1 METYIFAALA
11 ALIALTAH
19 EYCHGYAA
27 YRLGD
32 PTARNAGRLTL
43 NPIRHIDP
51 IGALCM
57 VLFHFGWAR
66 PVPINPRYFKNP
78 KKGFAITA
86 LMGPL
91 CNLVLAFL
99 SAGAYLLTR
108 ALVLDAIVK
117 GSLTS
122 EFLFTVAENGL
133 LFLFVFHSVNL
144 GLAIFNLIPIPPLDG
159 SRLLSVILPAKQY
172 FSLMRYERYIY
183 FGLLGWL
190 FIGDFLYDFLLRISL
205 IAESSVLASVLKII
219 SLSEILGSVMNYISQ
234 AMMWVWQWIPFLA

>member
-32 PTARNAGRLTL
+32 PTAKNMGRLTL
-43 NPIRHIDP
+43 NPIHHIDP

-57 VLFHFGWAR
+57 VLFHFGWAK

-108 ALVLDAIVK
+108 ALVLDAIMK

-219 SLSEILGSVMNYISQ
+219 SLSEILGSAMNYISQ
-234 AMMWVWQWIPFLA
+234 AMMWLWQLIPFLA